1 MDRVM
6 TILGIAA
13 SLRNARWGIGNK
25 KLVEHLEVLIDE
37 QELKKFLREESE
49 IHLKNF
55 IQAGRAEGKD
65 FLHIH
70 RTLNQNRGDSGLSN
84 SEVALASALWAAK
97 NVGVRIDHCSLSE
110 FFLPNGT
117 NKNLDQLKE
126 KLINADGLIVSGPV
140 YFGDR
145 GSLSQSFLE
154 LIQRDSELQ
163 DAVSGKLYAG
173 IAVGAKRNGGQETT
187 LIYQLFDFLSLGML
201 GVGNDSDTTAQY
213 GGTGLAGD
221 VGTMHA
227 DDYGLATSIGTG
239 RRIAALATKL
249 GKRERIK
256 GHAKIVFLV
265 LQDSM
270 GSHAERYTK
279 SLLENLQGD
288 VEATILNI
296 SKANI
301 LRCIACD
308 ICPTHI
314 DVDDEYRCII
324 SADRDDMSDL
334 HARLLYYDAIIPVIW
349 SGVDVGQI
357 TSNYQKFIERTRYL
371 RRGDYVWSD
380 MLVSPIIWEELGG
393 NKNMALRAV
402 TSMLRHHTIL
412 SRPIVGY
419 IKDENILNEEE
430 VIQDL
435 SSFIGEARRVGA
447 ARLTSKSEESN
458 NNYVPVGYILSA
470 DKDQEDQRLGSRV
483 KMVQIRNEK
492 QLKEREAR
500 VISGRTVTE

>member
-1 MDRVM
+1 MNRVI

-25 KLVEHLEVLIDE
+25 KLIKHLGVLENE

-49 IHLKNF
+49 IHLENF

-65 FLHIH
+65 FLHIR

-110 FFLPNGT
+110 YFLPNGT
-117 NKNLDQLKE
+117 SKNLDQLKE
-126 KLINADGLIVSGPV
+126 KLINADGFIVSGPV

-154 LIQRDSELQ
+154 LIQRDSEFQ

-187 LIYQLFDFLSLGML
+187 LIYQMFDFLSLGML

-239 RRIAALATKL
+239 RRIATLATKL
-249 GKRERIK
+249 GKRGRIK
-256 GHAKIVFLV
+256 GQVKMVFLI

-270 GSHAERYTK
+270 GNHAERYTT
-279 SLLENLQGD
+279 SLLANIQGD
-288 VEATILNI
+288 IETTILNI

-334 HARLLYYDAIIPVIW
+334 HVRLLDYDAIIPVIW
-349 SGVDVGQI
+349 SGIDGRQI

-380 MLVSPIIWEELGG
+380 VLVSPIIWEEIGG
-393 NKNMALRAV
+393 NKNMALRVV
-402 TSMLRHHTIL
+402 TSMVRHHTIL

-430 VIQDL
+430 VIRGL
-435 SSFIGEARRVGA
+435 SSFVDEARRVGA
-447 ARLTSKSEESN
+447 ARLTSNSQDST
-458 NNYVPVGYILSA
+458 NNYVPVGYVLSV
-470 DKDQEDQRLGSRV
+470 DKDQEDQLIGSRV
-483 KMVQIRNEK
+483 KMVQVRNEK
-492 QLKEREAR
+492 QLEERKAR
-500 VISGRTVTE
+500 LISGRAVTE